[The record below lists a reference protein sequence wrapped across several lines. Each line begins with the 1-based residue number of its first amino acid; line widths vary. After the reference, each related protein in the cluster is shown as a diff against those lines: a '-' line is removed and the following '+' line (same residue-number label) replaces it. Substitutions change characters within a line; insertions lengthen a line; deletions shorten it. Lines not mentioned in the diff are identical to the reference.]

1 MPAELVMT
9 QQEIDTNPIAWLDE
23 RRKGLAASEMA
34 SVVGLAPPRW
44 GSAFDLYHAKLEG
57 WDYEQT
63 EQMAWG
69 HFAEPWVAARF
80 AEQYPGLHVGEGGLY
95 RSSSHPWLMAT
106 FDRLAYESGATGD
119 LQGDTALGPVQ
130 IKTAGWF
137 SDDWGEPGSAT
148 IPVHYRVQVL
158 IEMAVGDYSVAWVPV
173 MDNNHKVITYEVPR
187 DAEAEA
193 DIAYLISAGEE
204 FLDRLATGRV
214 PEVDWTPATAKA
226 LKRLHPVL
234 EDREVEIPITLA
246 RRYKR
251 ALAAEKAAAQRKALA
266 VNQIMA
272 RMAGA
277 KYAVVAGLTGPKGQ
291 PVKLATRSMYDQ
303 AETIVRA
310 HPVDKITPS
319 RWTP

>member
-1 MPAELVMT
+1 MPAELLMS
-9 QQEIDTNPIAWLDE
+9 QADIDARPDEWLD
-23 RRKGLAASEMA
+23 RRREGLTASEMA
-34 SVVGLAPPRW
+34 AVVGLAPPRW

-57 WDYEQT
+57 WVTEQT

-69 HFAEPWVAARF
+69 HFAEPWVAERF
-80 AEQYPGLHVGEGGLY
+80 ADQYPHLHISEGGLY
-95 RSSSHPWLMAT
+95 RSSTHHWLMAT
-106 FDRLAYESGATGD
+106 YDRLAYESGAEGD

-130 IKTAGWF
+130 IKTQGF
-137 SDDWGEPGSAT
+137 LDDDWGEPGSAT

-158 IEMAVGDYSVAWVPV
+158 IEMAVGDYAMAWLPV
-173 MDNNHKVITYEVPR
+173 MDNNHKVITYEIPR

-193 DIAYLISAGEE
+193 DIEYLIGAGEE
-204 FLDRLATGRV
+204 FLDRLRLHRE
-214 PEVDWTPATAKA
+214 PPVDWTPATAKA

-234 EDREVEIPITLA
+234 EEREVEIPITLA

-251 ALAAEKAAAQRKALA
+251 AIAAEKAAAQRKALA

-303 AETIVRA
+303 AETIVKA

-319 RWTP
+319 RWMP